1 MKLAVWGAGLIGR
14 KHAQLVHQQ
23 NALAAIADP
32 NPQIETMCQELGC
45 AFYPTPQAC
54 LEAQDLDGVIIA
66 TPNQTHVQ
74 HLDLCLSCGL
84 PVMIEKPIADKAV
97 NAAPLVQLAEDQNVP
112 ILVAHHRRHN
122 PISQRANQCISD
134 GTLGQ
139 IRAISGHFLLHK
151 PEDYF
156 ETEWRRQAGAGPI
169 FINLIHD
176 VDLLRFLI
184 GEIRSVQAVQS
195 SRARG
200 FEVEDTAAVLIEFE
214 NGVLGTFVLSDAV
227 SAPWSWEFTAGEN
240 PAYPHIPTD
249 AYRIA
254 GTHGSLSFP
263 DLKLWSHV
271 NTRSWWEPIEA
282 RQLNVETYDPL
293 VAQIQHFMDVCRG
306 ATPIVSGRDGLRSLQ
321 VVEAIKR
328 AADTGVA
335 VSLEQ

>member
-14 KHAQLVHQQ
+14 KHAQLAHQQ
-23 NALAAIADP
+23 DALAAIADP

-45 AFYPTPQAC
+45 AFHPTPQAC

-66 TPNQTHVQ
+66 TPNQMHVQ
-74 HLDLCLSCGL
+74 HLELCLSRGL
-84 PVMIEKPIADKAV
+84 PVMIEKPIADRAV

-139 IRAISGHFLLHK
+139 IHAVSGHFLLHK

-156 ETEWRRQAGAGPI
+156 ETAWRRQAGAGPI

-195 SRARG
+195 SRSRG

-214 NGVLGTFVLSDAV
+214 NGALGTFVLSDAV

-240 PAYPHIPTD
+240 PAYPHVQTD

-263 DLKLWSHV
+263 DLNLWSHV